1 MFSDTGEL
9 LDKWE
14 IPTRRK
20 NNGKYILSDIVDSI
34 EEKRETFEGNIKG
47 IGVGIPGP
55 VTADGT
61 VLKCANLGWDVF
73 SVSNK
78 LASLTGVGNVKV
90 GNDANVA
97 ALGEMWKGGGRG
109 YDSIVM
115 VTLGTG
121 VGGGVI
127 LQGKI
132 LTGCKGAG
140 GEIGHMKVNMDET
153 RVCGCGNKGCLEQ
166 YASATGIVNMAK
178 ENWVLALLSLV
189 TAVIVSMKAKGLL
202 KLIPIFCGIIV
213 GYLAAWLF
221 YDLDLSGVRD
231 AAWIGLPQFVF
242 PKFSWEP
249 VLFMIPVAIAPV
261 IEHIGDVYVVNTVAG
276 KDFVKDPGLHRT
288 LLGDGL
294 ACFFAGLV
302 GGPPVTTYSEVTG
315 AMSLTKITNPQ
326 VIRIAAFSAI
336 LFSVIGK
343 ISALLKS
350 IPSAVLGGIMLL
362 LFGTIACAGIA
373 NLVNNCIDLS
383 RTRNIII
390 VSLTLTVGIG
400 GAVFTW
406 GEFSL
411 SGIGLAAL
419 VGVLLNLIL
428 PRND

>member
-1 MFSDTGEL
+1 MVGVALVYFVMSAL
-9 LDKWE
+9 VKWQG
-14 IPTRRK
+14 IR
-20 NNGKYILSDIVDSI
+20 VI
-34 EEKRETFEGNIKG
+34 EKLFPPVVI
-47 IGVGIPGP
+47 GP
-55 VTADGT
+55 VIILIG
-61 VLKCANLGWDVF
+61 L
-73 SVSNK
+73 S
-78 LASLTGVGNVKV
+78 LA
-90 GNDANVA
+90 
-97 ALGEMWKGGGRG
+97 
-109 YDSIVM
+109 
-115 VTLGTG
+115 GTG
-121 VGGGVI
+121 
-127 LQGKI
+127 
-132 LTGCKGAG
+132 
-140 GEIGHMKVNMDET
+140 
-153 RVCGCGNKGCLEQ
+153 
-166 YASATGIVNMAK
+166 VNMAK

-343 ISALLKS
+343 ISALLQSQFHIFKLDPATYYVNRVP
-350 IPSAVLGGIMLL
+350 IEFNIWIYLL
-362 LFGTIACAGIA
+362 LNVCTL
-373 NLVNNCIDLS
+373 LVSVLMLIGPSYLI
-383 RTRNIII
+383 TRIHPARSIR
-390 VSLTLTVGIG
+390 
-400 GAVFTW
+400 F
-406 GEFSL
+406 E
-411 SGIGLAAL
+411 
-419 VGVLLNLIL
+419 
-428 PRND
+428 

>member
-1 MFSDTGEL
+1 MDSNNHVAYSKEHIRFAVLSFFLAQGLCFSSWASRIPDI
-9 LDKWE
+9 KE
-14 IPTRRK
+14 I
-20 NNGKYILSDIVDSI
+20 
-34 EEKRETFEGNIKG
+34 F
-47 IGVGIPGP
+47 
-55 VTADGT
+55 T
-61 VLKCANLGWDVF
+61 V
-73 SVSNK
+73 
-78 LASLTGVGNVKV
+78 
-90 GNDANVA
+90 NDA
-97 ALGEMWKGGGRG
+97 LYW
-109 YDSIVM
+109 
-115 VTLGTG
+115 
-121 VGGGVI
+121 
-127 LQGKI
+127 
-132 LTGCKGAG
+132 
-140 GEIGHMKVNMDET
+140 
-153 RVCGCGNKGCLEQ
+153 
-166 YASATGIVNMAK
+166 GI
-178 ENWVLALLSLV
+178 
-189 TAVIVSMKAKGLL
+189 
-202 KLIPIFCGIIV
+202 
-213 GYLAAWLF
+213 
-221 YDLDLSGVRD
+221 
-231 AAWIGLPQFVF
+231 
-242 PKFSWEP
+242 